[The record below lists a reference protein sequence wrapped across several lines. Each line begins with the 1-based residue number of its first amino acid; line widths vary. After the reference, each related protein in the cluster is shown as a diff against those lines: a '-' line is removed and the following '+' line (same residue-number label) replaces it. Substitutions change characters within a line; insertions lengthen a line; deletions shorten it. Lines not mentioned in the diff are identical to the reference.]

1 MKPDT
6 DSGAQTA
13 AVVPMLNPNSP
24 FDEIERQIGF
34 HIDLLRNRLQEIP
47 LSFPSGIYEASAS
60 PSEDRDA
67 GDRSAYSGM
76 YS

>member
-6 DSGAQTA
+6 DPGAQA
-13 AVVPMLNPNSP
+13 AATVPMLNPDSP
-24 FDEIERQIGF
+24 FDEIERQIGI

-47 LSFPSGIYEASAS
+47 LFFPSGIYEAPAS
-60 PSEDRDA
+60 PSDDRDT
-67 GDRSAYSGM
+67 GDRGAYSGM